1 MKIARWLLAAF
12 LLVILGGSLLLTLSP
27 DLTRWPV
34 APTQPAP
41 EKGSVTL
48 TYLGTSTILIS
59 DGHTHLLTDGYFSRV
74 SIPRLLFT
82 RIAPNTQRIEHA
94 LVDAVARAVAAGP
107 LKRMRERR
115 EAVWGAKD
123 RTAA

>member
-12 LLVILGGSLLLTLSP
+12 LLVIFGGSLLLTLSP

-74 SIPRLLFT
+74 SIPVSYTHLTLPT
-82 RIAPNTQRIEHA
+82 ICG
-94 LVDAVARAVAAGP
+94 V
-107 LKRMRERR
+107 
-115 EAVWGAKD
+115 
-123 RTAA
+123 